1 MMWLVETSVKRAVF
15 TVMFIAALVGM
26 GLMSMGRVGIDLF
39 PEIDLPYVSVTTL
52 LEGASPN
59 TVETEVSVIIE
70 DSLSTIDG
78 IESMQSFS
86 SEGMSRVI
94 VEFALS
100 SSIDVKT
107 QDVRDKIQ
115 QALAELPQGVDPP
128 VVEKADPDAAPILSI
143 VIASDAPIREI
154 TAFAEDVAKK
164 ELQRVAGVGSVNIV
178 GGRERAV
185 RIWLDNDKMRA
196 LRISADDVRSAVQSE
211 HAEFPGGRMET
222 TGLAQEFGIKTM
234 AEVTKPAEFAA
245 LPVAYRPNG
254 VSIKI
259 GDVANVEDGE
269 QDERSIAYLNGKRG
283 VALEVRKQSG
293 QNAVAVAQ
301 GIKEQLDVI
310 RALAPP
316 DTDIIVTRD
325 TTKFIES
332 AIHDVSVDL
341 RIAMVLVVLVCFV
354 FLLDIRATIIVAIV
368 IPTSLVATFFAFY
381 MFDVTINII
390 TLLALTVAIGLLVDD
405 AIVVVEAISRELE
418 DGRPPV
424 QAALDGTRKVAL
436 AVLAGTVATL
446 AVFVPIVFMDG
457 IIGRFFFQYALAIVF
472 SVSISWIV
480 AMTLTPMLASR
491 LLKKDDKPRILRP
504 IARFWTWLDAAYS
517 RLVIKTIRFRYPIIM
532 MAVASLFLGGW
543 YASKIPS
550 GFLPGADRSEF
561 LGTVELPV
569 GTGLGTSKDIATR
582 IETSLNEIEYVED
595 IFWTIGGGVRGEP
608 HRIDIY
614 TGIAPKNKRNISQ
627 FEIMDTARETL
638 QNTVPEADEISVS
651 EIAWVT
657 GTISGGAE
665 IDLIL
670 NGPDLSIINTYADEL
685 IAKMQQ
691 TGAFENS
698 ATSSKDGRPEA
709 QLVIDRRKAADQAV
723 SARSIANISRIT
735 LGGYDAGS
743 YEENGKRFD
752 IRLRLKADQR
762 QTLDNIGRIQVRN
775 QSGKLVDLASISET
789 RFASGPLEIQRQNR
803 SRKVSVISDT
813 SSDIALGDAT
823 EILES
828 LLDEMPPPNGVSYQ
842 IGGYADIMRDAA
854 VSIGMALLLA
864 IIVLYMVLASQF
876 NSFIQPPIIMV
887 TAPLSFSGAFAAL
900 YYFGFESS
908 MFVQIGLIGLMGI
921 VMKNGILLVDRANQ
935 LMEDGLS
942 GRDAIARACPERL
955 RPVLMTAFSAI
966 FGMIPVALATSNGSE
981 FRAPVGALI
990 IGGLTTSTLLTLIV
1004 VPAAFMIPRD
1014 IRRCSLWLKAT
1025 VLSTVQRALT
1035 EERSMDGADL

>member
-15 TVMFIAALVGM
+15 AVMFIAALVGL
-26 GLMSMGRVGIDLF
+26 GLMSMGRIGIDLF
-39 PEIDLPYVSVTTL
+39 PEIDLPYVSVTTV

-59 TVETEVSVIIE
+59 TIETEVSIIIE
-70 DSLSTIDG
+70 DRLSTIDG

-86 SEGMSRVI
+86 SEGKSRVI

-100 SSIDVKT
+100 SNIDVKT

-143 VIASDAPIREI
+143 VIASEAPIREI
-154 TAFAEDVAKK
+154 TAFADDVAKK
-164 ELQRVAGVGSVNIV
+164 ELQSVAGVGSVNVV
-178 GGRERAV
+178 GGQERAI

-196 LRISADDVRSAVQSE
+196 LSVSADDVRRAVQTE

-234 AEVTKPAEFAA
+234 AQVKDPAEFAM

-254 VSIKI
+254 VSVKI
-259 GDVANVEDGE
+259 GDIARVEDGE
-269 QDERSIAYLNGKRG
+269 QDERSVAFLNGKRG

-293 QNAVAVAQ
+293 QNSVAVAR
-301 GIKEQLDVI
+301 GIKDQLAKI
-310 RALAPP
+310 SALAPAG
-316 DTDIIVTRD
+316 TDIIVTRD

-332 AIHDVSVDL
+332 SIHDVGVDL
-341 RIAMVLVVLVCFV
+341 RIAMVLVVFVCFL
-354 FLLDIRATIIVAIV
+354 FLLDIRATLIVATV
-368 IPTSLVATFFAFY
+368 IPTSLIATFFAFY
-381 MFDVTINII
+381 IFNVTINII

-418 DGRPPV
+418 EGKSPV
-424 QAALDGTRKVAL
+424 KAALDGTRKVAL

-457 IIGRFFFQYALAIVF
+457 LIGRFFFQYALAIVF

-491 LLKKDDKPRILRP
+491 LLKKDATPTLFRP
-504 IARFWTWLDAAYS
+504 ILKFWNWLDEAYG
-517 RLVIKTIRFRYPIIM
+517 RVVLKAIRFRYPII
-532 MAVASLFLGGW
+532 ALAFASLFLGGW
-543 YASKIPS
+543 YASQIPS
-550 GFLPGADRSEF
+550 GFLSKADRSEF
-561 LGTVELPV
+561 LGTVELPI
-569 GTGLGTSKDIATR
+569 GTGLGTSKEIGAQL
-582 IETSLNEIEYVED
+582 ETSVNAIENVED

-608 HRIDIY
+608 HKIDMYVAI
-614 TGIAPKNKRNISQ
+614 TPKKERDISQ
-627 FEIMDTARETL
+627 FSIMDTVRETL
-638 QNTVPEADEISVS
+638 RETVPQAEEVSVS

-670 NGPDLSIINTYADEL
+670 NGPDLEIINEYADAL
-685 IAKMQQ
+685 IAKMNQ

-735 LGGYDAGS
+735 LGGLDAGS
-743 YEENGKRFD
+743 YEENGDRFD

-762 QTLDNIGRIQVRN
+762 QTLDNVGLIQVRN
-775 QSGKLVDLASISET
+775 QSGKLVDFASISQT
-789 RFASGPLEIQRQNR
+789 RFASGLLEIQRQNR

-813 SSDIALGDAT
+813 ASDTALGDAT
-823 EILES
+823 DILEG
-828 LLDEMPPPNGVSYQ
+828 LLKDMPPPQGMSYQ
-842 IGGYADIMRDAA
+842 IGGYADIMREAA
-854 VSIGMALLLA
+854 INIGMALLLA
-864 IIVLYMVLASQF
+864 LVVLYMVLASQF
-876 NSFIQPPIIMV
+876 NSFVQPPIIMV
-887 TAPLSFSGAFAAL
+887 TAPLSFSGAFAAI

-908 MFVQIGLIGLMGI
+908 IFVQIGLIGLMGI

-935 LMEDGLS
+935 LMDEGLT
-942 GRDAIARACPERL
+942 GREAIARACPERL

-966 FGMIPVALATSNGSE
+966 FGMVPVALATSDGSE

-990 IGGLTTSTLLTLIV
+990 IGGLTTSTFLTLIV

-1014 IRRCSLWLKAT
+1014 IRKFALWVK
-1025 VLSTVQRALT
+1025 SFALT
-1035 EERSMDGADL
+1035 TFRKAPNK